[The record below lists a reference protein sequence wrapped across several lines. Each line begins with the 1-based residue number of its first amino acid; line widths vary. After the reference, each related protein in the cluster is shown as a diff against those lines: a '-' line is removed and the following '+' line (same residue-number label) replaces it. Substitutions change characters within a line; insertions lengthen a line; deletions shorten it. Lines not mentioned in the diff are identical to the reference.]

1 MLTVEDG
8 LKQLKQ
14 RLDALGIRSI
24 MTTIKRWIWVFSTG
38 LAIGLVLGQQS
49 TYWSIIKDCKV
60 MGMFRVGQAPISCT
74 YHLVEV
80 KK

>member
-1 MLTVEDG
+1 
-8 LKQLKQ
+8 
-14 RLDALGIRSI
+14 

-60 MGMFRVGQAPISCT
+60 MGMFRYGDAPMSCT
-74 YHLVEV
+74 YHLVNMPVYDSIPEEKFKE
-80 KK
+80 KKK